1 MFPWNK
7 RHIVSF
13 VLVFFCAALLT
24 GCGLKT
30 KIKRADRKFAIG
42 EYYDAAE
49 LYRQIY
55 PRIKRNEKTL
65 KGRIAFNQGECY
77 RILNNTRAVTA
88 YQHAVSNKYQLQD
101 SIVYLRLGQC
111 QQYQGKYAL
120 AEKNYRLYM
129 EAHPDDYVAQ
139 AGLFACQQVNT
150 WKKEPS
156 RHQLSLVKEFNQKR
170 TSNFCPAFIGT
181 DAGGVMFTS
190 NRAEKASG
198 NKKSKRVSPVTGA
211 QTFNLYT
218 SRRDVN
224 MKWGEIELAEGLY
237 GSGEETE
244 NENDSTASQKT
255 GSQELGVCSFTGD
268 GKTMYFTFSQPIN
281 GQDLGTKIFYS
292 TRVGGEWGEPQEIK
306 LFEDSSITVGHPSI
320 NITGDTLYFA
330 SDAPGGS
337 GGKDIWM
344 AELEGDTWINVQNLG
359 TQINTSA
366 DEMFPCIRW
375 DGQLYFSSNGH
386 PGYGGL
392 DIFKAVP
399 TGEKDSNDIR
409 LWDVY
414 NMATPFNSSGD
425 DFGITFDGESENGLL
440 SSNRGQKKGL
450 DQIYR
455 FILPELVYMV
465 EGKITD
471 TNGDPI
477 IDGTLRL
484 VGNNGT
490 NQKLQVR
497 KDGTYHLKLDKEVR
511 YVMLATSRGYLNQ
524 KQEVNTLGLKDSRT
538 YTQNFTL
545 APISKPV
552 TMNNVFYEFGKWE
565 LTKESETSLNELVK
579 LLNDNPNITIELSA
593 HTDLVGD
600 STSNRI
606 LSEKRAQ
613 SCVNYLI
620 KAGIEKERLTPVGY
634 GEDKPVK
641 ADQAL
646 HRKYPYIPIEQVLD
660 EEFISKLPNKTQQD
674 ECNQINRRTEFK
686 VLKTTYKL
694 Y

>member
-1 MFPWNK
+1 MKQFSY
-7 RHIVSF
+7 IFFGLV
-13 VLVFFCAALLT
+13 VLLWLPS
-24 GCGLKT
+24 CGLKT

-42 EYYDAAE
+42 EYYDAAD

-55 PRIKRNEKTL
+55 PRVSRNDKKL

-77 RILNNTRAVTA
+77 RILNNSKAVSS
-88 YQHAVSNKYQLQD
+88 YQHAVSNKYQQQD
-101 SIVYLRLGQC
+101 SIVFLRLAQAL
-111 QQYQGKYAL
+111 QYQGKYSQ
-120 AEKNYRLYM
+120 AEKNYKSYL
-129 EAHPDDYVAQ
+129 EAHPSDYVAQ

-156 RHQLSLVKEFNQKR
+156 RHKLTLVKEFNAKR

-181 DAGGVMFTS
+181 DAGAVMFTS
-190 NRAEKASG
+190 NRQEKSAG

-211 QTFNLYT
+211 MTFNLYT
-218 SRRDVN
+218 SRRDKN
-224 MKWGEIELAEGLY
+224 MKWGEIELPDGLY
-237 GSGEETE
+237 GREEETSE
-244 NENDSTASQKT
+244 NENDSTKQKT

-281 GQDLGTKIFYS
+281 GQDLGTKIFCS
-292 TRVGGEWGEPQEIK
+292 HRTGGEWGEPQEVK
-306 LFEDSSITVGHPSI
+306 FFPDSSITVGHPSV
-320 NITGDTLYFA
+320 NAAGDTIYFA
-330 SDAPGGS
+330 SDAPGGY
-337 GGKDIWM
+337 GGKDLWM
-344 AELEGDTWINVQNLG
+344 AELEGDTWINIQNLG
-359 TQINTSA
+359 SQINTSA

-375 DGQLYFSSNGH
+375 DGVLYFSSNGH

-392 DIFKAVP
+392 DIFRAVP
-399 TGEKDSNDIR
+399 TGEKDTNDIR

-414 NMATPFNSSGD
+414 NMAIPFNSTGD

-440 SSNRGQKKGL
+440 SSNRGQKKGY
-450 DQIYR
+450 DQIYS
-455 FILPELVYMV
+455 FILPELIYSV
-465 EGKITD
+465 EGKLTD

-477 IDGTLRL
+477 VDGILRL
-484 VGNNGT
+484 VGNDGT

-497 KDGTYHLKLDKEVR
+497 KDGTYNLKLNKDVK
-511 YVMLATSRGYLNQ
+511 YAMLATARGYLNSR
-524 KQEVNTLGLKDSRT
+524 ENLTTEGLKDSKT

-545 APISKPV
+545 APLSKPV
-552 TMNNVFYEFGKWE
+552 KMDNVFYETGKWD
-565 LTKESETSLNELVK
+565 LTPESETSLNALVK

-593 HTDLVGD
+593 HTDMVGD
-600 STSNRI
+600 SLSNKT

-634 GEDKPVK
+634 GENKPVV

-646 HRKYPYIPIEQVLD
+646 HKQYPYIPIEQVLD
-660 EEFISKLPNKTQQD
+660 EAFINRLESPQQRD
-674 ECNQINRRTEFK
+674 VCNQINRRTEFK